1 MAEVFNPTLLTTI
14 NGQLS
19 SAVTSINNNFNA
31 LQTLLADVLSL
42 TGVDSNAM
50 QADLD
55 MNGNTLLNLP
65 TPVNPTDPVRL
76 QDIGGAIATSGGSIT
91 VTDGTHTVVGTTNL
105 TFSGAAT
112 VSGATGTA
120 TVTVTGVTGA
130 TGPTG
135 PGGGAT
141 GATGATG
148 LMGFTGATGHT
159 GATGSPGATGTSG
172 SSTSQMAL
180 FASAPSSPIQG
191 QFYFNTATLVAQV
204 WNGTAWINFG

>member
-1 MAEVFNPTLLTTI
+1 MAETFNPTLLTTI
-14 NGQLS
+14 NGQLT

-42 TGVDSNAM
+42 SGVAPNAM
-50 QADLD
+50 ESDLD

-76 QDIGGAIATSGGSIT
+76 QDLSGFTGGTG
-91 VTDGTHTVVGTTNL
+91 
-105 TFSGAAT
+105 
-112 VSGATGTA
+112 SGATGA
-120 TVTVTGVTGA
+120 TGA

-148 LMGFTGATGHT
+148 ISGATGATGHT
-159 GATGSPGATGTSG
+159 GATGSPGTTGLPG

-180 FASAPSSPIQG
+180 FASAPASPIQG
-191 QFYFNTATLVAQV
+191 QFYFNTVDLVAQV
-204 WNGTAWINFG
+204 WNGIAWVNFG